1 MNGTFSVDRS
11 SVDMRISSPGSRAA
25 QTLTPLRLLV
35 ILAITLGL
43 LAAGAASADES
54 HLIAKLQ
61 GKFRQ
66 LGGTVGPIEGK
77 LGSDYR
83 FSGRPAA
90 PFDVADLLKA
100 LREAHL
106 AMSVESRADAWNL
119 LSALSAN
126 RAGRDLLQ
134 FERDHT
140 SLLDASARRR
150 LSSALRDFY
159 DAEIDLGWILL
170 DKDRTEATDLMFQSA
185 ELSRARDF
193 MFSVYRRMDLGGR
206 PSEERAFAQ
215 FEALVGY
222 REALAAMRDYEVTSG
237 AARAYL
243 SVLKRSLNLR
253 SGNFDSSGLA
263 RFDKPSA
270 ARAGVMTASGMT
282 THIGIGE
289 ALIVYHVTELSA
301 YAFVL
306 VRNVPPRVI
315 RLPGNTATLRE
326 RARTYHA
333 QLSLGPSKR
342 GVTVVLGP
350 KQDSWRDTGYK
361 LYETL
366 IQPLEP
372 YLGRADRLLIVP
384 HDLIHLVPFAALP
397 TSKGGQNIFLVDR
410 YATVVL
416 PTAMLRAW
424 SGMRRREPT
433 KLAMVVGINDFT
445 LASRLDHAEEEARSI
460 AGLLG
465 NSHLLLGSRGQA
477 TYRNVAG
484 NMASY
489 SIVHIASHGL
499 YIPAVPGA
507 AHVLL
512 RGQGRQD
519 DEPLMAV
526 DVLATRLN
534 ASLIVLSACQTAT
547 AHEGGL
553 PPDGDIL
560 GLPRS
565 FLIAGARAVIASL
578 WAVNDEST
586 RKFFESLYRTA
597 FRGTPSHE
605 LLDPDVEIEVALA
618 RAQRRIRSEY
628 PDPHYWAPFIH
639 IGLTVD

>member
-1 MNGTFSVDRS
+1 MNGTFIVHRS
-11 SVDMRISSPGSRAA
+11 SVDMRISALASSAS
-25 QTLTPLRLLV
+25 QTRTPVRVLA

-43 LAAGAASADES
+43 LAAGIASANES
-54 HLIAKLQ
+54 RLITELQ

-66 LGGTVGPIEGK
+66 FGGTVAPIEGK

-83 FSGRPAA
+83 FPGRPAR
-90 PFDVADLLKA
+90 PFAVADVLGT

-106 AMSVESRADAWNL
+106 AKAIESKGDVWHL

-134 FERDHT
+134 LERDHT
-140 SLLDASARRR
+140 SLLDAAARRR
-150 LSSALRDFY
+150 VSSALRDFY
-159 DAEIDLGWILL
+159 DAEIDLGWVLL
-170 DKDRTEATDLMFQSA
+170 DTSRTEDVDPMFRAA

-193 MFSVYRRMDLGGR
+193 MGSVYRRMDLGGR

-222 REALAAMRDYEVTSG
+222 REALAAMRGYMVTS
-237 AARAYL
+237 ATARAYL
-243 SVLKRSLNLR
+243 SVLERSLSLR
-253 SGNFDSSGLA
+253 SGNPDSNDLA

-270 ARAGVMTASGMT
+270 AGSGVMTASNMT
-282 THIGIGE
+282 THVGIGE
-289 ALIVYHVTELSA
+289 VLIVYHVTASRA

-306 VRNVPPRVI
+306 VRNVPPRFI
-315 RLPGNTATLRE
+315 RLPGSTATLRE

-333 QLSLGPSKR
+333 QLSSGPTER
-342 GVTVVLGP
+342 GVIVVPGP

-397 TSKGGQNIFLVDR
+397 TSKGKNSAFLVDR
-410 YATVVL
+410 YPTAVL
-416 PTAMLRAW
+416 PTPMFRGW
-424 SGMRRREPT
+424 NSMRRREPT
-433 KLAMVVGINDFT
+433 KLAMVVGNNDFT
-445 LASRLDHAEEEARSI
+445 LAGRLKYAEEEARSI

-465 NSHLLLGSRGQA
+465 GSDLLLGSRGQA
-477 TYRNVAG
+477 TYRNVVD

-512 RGQGRQD
+512 RGRGRQD

-526 DVLATRLN
+526 DVLGTRLN

-547 AHEGGL
+547 PHEGGL

-586 RKFFESLYRTA
+586 RKFFQCLYRTA
-597 FRGTPSHE
+597 FSGSPSRGDVMLPNVE
-605 LLDPDVEIEVALA
+605 LDVALA
-618 RAQRRIRSEY
+618 NAQRRIRSEY
-628 PDPHYWAPFIH
+628 MDPHYWAPFIL
-639 IGLTVD
+639 IGE